1 MRQVEVLLQAAS
13 MASCRRCC
21 NMLEKYAQLGAW
33 QDWAGQSRNKC
44 SRAGQGRAEQ
54 GRAGQG
60 RAGQGRAG
68 QGRAGQGRAGQGRA
82 GTLTMFTYLQLP
94 VK

>member
-1 MRQVEVLLQAAS
+1 VRQVEVLLQAAS

-44 SRAGQGRAEQ
+44 SRAGQGRA
-54 GRAGQG
+54 GQG

-68 QGRAGQGRAGQGRA
+68 QGRAGQGRAGQEH
-82 GTLTMFTYLQLP
+82 
-94 VK
+94 